1 MLGKIFINDNY
12 KHIQDRKHTT
22 EGINKGNIRRTI
34 RNTNTIAWERQGQYA
49 VVNENTNQIVIFEYT
64 KNKDIKVIT
73 SYFSTKNQIA
83 NRIKKYN
90 IDTSF
95 LNKEYKIDTEI
106 SELDFTKLNLLTKET
121 NKLINESVTYPLE
134 IFDELEI
141 IEFINF
147 CLNIFGDDFYFEVAP
162 GLSEEQKYVNFK

>member
-22 EGINKGNIRRTI
+22 EGINKGNIRRTL
-34 RNTNTIAWERQGQYA
+34 RDADKIAWKRQGQYA

-90 IDTSF
+90 
-95 LNKEYKIDTEI
+95 KGE
-106 SELDFTKLNLLTKET
+106 
-121 NKLINESVTYPLE
+121 
-134 IFDELEI
+134 
-141 IEFINF
+141 
-147 CLNIFGDDFYFEVAP
+147 
-162 GLSEEQKYVNFK
+162 

>member
-22 EGINKGNIRRTI
+22 EGINKGKIIRTLR
-34 RNTNTIAWERQGQYA
+34 
-49 VVNENTNQIVIFEYT
+49 NENTNQIVIFEYT

-90 IDTSF
+90 RG
-95 LNKEYKIDTEI
+95 K
-106 SELDFTKLNLLTKET
+106 
-121 NKLINESVTYPLE
+121 
-134 IFDELEI
+134 
-141 IEFINF
+141 
-147 CLNIFGDDFYFEVAP
+147 
-162 GLSEEQKYVNFK
+162 

>member
-34 RNTNTIAWERQGQYA
+34 RNANTTAWERQGQYA

-90 IDTSF
+90 RG
-95 LNKEYKIDTEI
+95 
-106 SELDFTKLNLLTKET
+106 
-121 NKLINESVTYPLE
+121 V
-134 IFDELEI
+134 
-141 IEFINF
+141 
-147 CLNIFGDDFYFEVAP
+147 
-162 GLSEEQKYVNFK
+162 